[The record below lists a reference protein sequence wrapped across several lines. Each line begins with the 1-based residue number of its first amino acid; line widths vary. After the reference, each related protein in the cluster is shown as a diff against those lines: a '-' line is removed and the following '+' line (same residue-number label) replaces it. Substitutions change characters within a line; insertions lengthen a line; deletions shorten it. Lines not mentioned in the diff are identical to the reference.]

1 MSLYYTVIIRKKVHF
16 SFTVEITSCRL
27 IFCILKST
35 TRLGGSSGS
44 HNYSTACYALVQ
56 KDQRKKSFSGP
67 GVSKAHATHH
77 QKLPN
82 TLKPPAMNLRAAI
95 QKIKTYQL

>member
-1 MSLYYTVIIRKKVHF
+1 MSLDYTVISRKRVHF

-35 TRLGGSSGS
+35 TRLDVSSGS
-44 HNYSTACYALVQ
+44 HNYGTACYVLVQ
-56 KDQRKKSFSGP
+56 KDHRKKSFSGP
-67 GVSKAHATHH
+67 GVRKDHSTHH

-82 TLKPPAMNLRAAI
+82 TLKPPTVNLRAVI
-95 QKIKTYQL
+95 QKTKSSQL